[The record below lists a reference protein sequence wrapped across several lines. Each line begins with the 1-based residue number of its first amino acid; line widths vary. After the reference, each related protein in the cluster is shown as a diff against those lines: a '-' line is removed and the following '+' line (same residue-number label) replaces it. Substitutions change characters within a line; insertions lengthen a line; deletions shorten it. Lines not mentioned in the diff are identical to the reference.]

1 MNYFLTY
8 TVYVL
13 ILSVLMGISTW
24 KLFKKLGYSPL
35 LAFIPFCN
43 YLVILKET
51 KHPRWWAILSY
62 LPIVG
67 PIMMSVFHL
76 YLMDKFGKNL
86 IQNKFLTVF
95 LPFIYMAVVN
105 YSKDTEIEDELYL
118 TEEQKE
124 RKERHDRVL
133 NTSAQIFDLFV
144 TQSSTKIPNFSS
156 DGENTKKKD
165 SFLGSITFAVVFAT
179 IIHVFV
185 TQPFGIPTGSMER
198 TLLVGDFLFVNKWS
212 YGYRLPMR
220 PLAIPFL
227 QGTITDTGEKGNPKD
242 DPKSYAD
249 GVKLPYA
256 RIFQFNKP
264 QKNDVVVFN
273 YPQDSVH
280 TAIDRKDPYVKRC
293 VAVAGD
299 TFEMRAGR
307 LFVNGKPET
316 VLGDQEVQHAYT
328 VNTGTQLDIP
338 SLYNTYGFLPVREM
352 QNDKGFVYMFQGL
365 TDKTAK
371 EIKTLPNVVSME
383 ENIYPKDSA
392 TISYKLNAD
401 KSAYTKSIDTTQSIF
416 PINKPWNQDWY
427 GPLKI
432 PKKGDVVTINQ
443 ETLPEYQWIIS
454 KYENNKLENKNGK
467 IFINGKET
475 NQYTIQQDYYMM
487 VGDNRDASLDARFF
501 GFVPE
506 ENIVGKPM
514 FTWMSLQGAFK
525 DASSSYQAPFKIR
538 WDRMFKATNTGE
550 ANKTSYWWVAAMI
563 LILFFGWEYFMKLFG
578 KKKTEDDL

>member
-13 ILSVLMGISTW
+13 ILSLLMGISTW
-24 KLFKKLGYSPL
+24 KLFKKMGYSPL
-35 LAFIPFCN
+35 FAFIPFYN
-43 YLVILKET
+43 YFIILKET
-51 KHPRWWAILSY
+51 KHPKWWAILSY

-67 PIMMSVFHL
+67 PIMMSVFHI
-76 YLMDKFGKNL
+76 YLMKKFGKSL
-86 IQNKFLTVF
+86 FQNQLLTVI
-95 LPFIYMAVVN
+95 LPFIYMATVN
-105 YSKDTEIEDELYL
+105 YSKDVEIEDENA
-118 TEEQKE
+118 
-124 RKERHDRVL
+124 D
-133 NTSAQIFDLFV
+133 DLF
-144 TQSSTKIPNFSS
+144 TTDEEKNA
-156 DGENTKKKD
+156 KKKD
-165 SFLGSITFAVVFAT
+165 TFIGSITFAVVFAT

-212 YGYRLPMR
+212 YGYRMPMR
-220 PLAIPFL
+220 PVAIPFL
-227 QGTITDTGEKGNPKD
+227 QGTIMDTGQKGNPKD
-242 DPKSYAD
+242 DPKSYVD
-249 GVKLPYA
+249 GIKLPYT

-316 VLGDQEVQHAYT
+316 VLGDQEVQHRYI
-328 VNTGTQLDIP
+328 VNTGSQLDIP
-338 SLYNTYGFLPVREM
+338 ALYNTYGFLPVQEI
-352 QNDKGFVYMFQGL
+352 QGEKGYIYAFQGL
-365 TDKTAK
+365 TDKTAQ
-371 EIKTLPNVVSME
+371 EIKQLPQVIDMKEDVTAKGE
-383 ENIYPKDSA
+383 AAVYYKDEA
-392 TISYKLNAD
+392 K
-401 KSAYTKSIDTTQSIF
+401 TKIDTTQSIF

-443 ETLPEYQWIIS
+443 ETLPEYRWIIS
-454 KYENNKLENKNGK
+454 EYEHNSLENKNGK
-467 IFINGKET
+467 IFINGKEAT
-475 NQYTIQQDYYMM
+475 QYTIKQDYYMM

-525 DASSSYQAPFKIR
+525 DSSSSYQAPFKIR
-538 WDRMFKATNTGE
+538 WERMFKATNTGE
-550 ANKTSYWWVAAMI
+550 ANKTSYWWIAAMI
-563 LILFFGWEYFMKLFG
+563 LILFFGWDYFMKLFR
-578 KKKTEDDL
+578 KKKTEDEL

>member
-35 LAFIPFCN
+35 FAFIPFYN
-43 YLVILKET
+43 YFIILKET
-51 KHPRWWAILSY
+51 KHPKWWAILSY

-76 YLMDKFGKNL
+76 YLMKKFGKTL
-86 IQNKFLTVF
+86 FKDQLLTVI
-95 LPFIYMAVVN
+95 LPFIYMATVN
-105 YSKDTEIEDELYL
+105 YGKDVELEDENELFL
-118 TEEQKE
+118 TDEEKS
-124 RKERHDRVL
+124 V
-133 NTSAQIFDLFV
+133 
-144 TQSSTKIPNFSS
+144 
-156 DGENTKKKD
+156 KKKD
-165 SFLGSITFAVVFAT
+165 SFVGSVTFAVVFAT

-227 QGTITDTGEKGNPKD
+227 QGTIMDTGQPGNPKD
-242 DPKSYAD
+242 DPKSYVD

-256 RIFQFNKP
+256 RILQFNKP
-264 QKNDVVVFN
+264 QKNDIVVFN

-328 VNTGTQLDIP
+328 VNTGSQLDIP
-338 SLYNTYGFLPVREM
+338 ALYNAYGFLPVREM
-352 QNDKGFVYMFQGL
+352 QGDKGFVYMFQGL

-371 EIKTLPNVVSME
+371 EIKALPSVVSME

-401 KSAYTKSIDTTQSIF
+401 KTAYTKSIDTTQSIF

-432 PKKGDVVTINQ
+432 PKKGDVVTIDK
-443 ETLPEYQWIIS
+443 ESLPMYQWVIS
-454 KYENNKLENKNGK
+454 KYEHNTLENKNGK

-487 VGDNRDASLDARFF
+487 IGDNRDASLDARFF

-514 FTWMSLQGAFK
+514 FTWMSVQGVFS
-525 DASSSYQAPFKIR
+525 DASSTYQAPKKIR
-538 WDRMFKATNTGE
+538 WERMFKATNTGE
-550 ANKTSYWWVAAMI
+550 ANKTSYWWVAVMI
-563 LILFFGWEYFMKLFG
+563 LILFFGWEYFVKLFG
-578 KKKTEDDL
+578 KKKTDEDL

>member
-35 LAFIPFCN
+35 FAFIPFYN
-43 YLVILKET
+43 YFIILKET
-51 KHPRWWAILSY
+51 KHPKWWAVLSY

-76 YLMDKFGKNL
+76 YLMKKFGKNL
-86 IQNKFLTVF
+86 FKHQLLTVI
-95 LPFIYMAVVN
+95 LPFIYMASVN
-105 YSKDTEIEDELYL
+105 YSKDVELEDENELFL
-118 TEEQKE
+118 TDEEK
-124 RKERHDRVL
+124 
-133 NTSAQIFDLFV
+133 SA
-144 TQSSTKIPNFSS
+144 
-156 DGENTKKKD
+156 KKKD
-165 SFLGSITFAVVFAT
+165 TFAGSITFAVVFAT

-227 QGTITDTGEKGNPKD
+227 QGTIFDSGEKGNPKD
-242 DPKSYAD
+242 DPKSYVD
-249 GVKLPYA
+249 GVKLPYS
-256 RIFQFNKP
+256 RILQFNKP

-299 TFEMRAGR
+299 TFEMRGGR

-316 VLGDQEVQHAYT
+316 ILGDQEVQHAYT
-328 VNTGTQLDIP
+328 VNTGAQLDIQG
-338 SLYNTYGFLPVREM
+338 LYNTYGFLPVREM
-352 QNDKGFVYMFQGL
+352 QSDKGFVYMFQGL
-365 TDKTAK
+365 TDKTAA
-371 EIKTLPNVVSME
+371 EIKALPNVIDMQ
-383 ENIYPKDSA
+383 ENIFPKDSA

-401 KSAYTKSIDTTQSIF
+401 KTAYTKSVDTTQSIF

-432 PKKGDVVTINQ
+432 PKKGDVVAINQ

-454 KYENNKLENKNGK
+454 RYEHNKLENKNGK

-475 NQYTIQQDYYMM
+475 SQYTIQQDYYMM

-514 FTWMSLQGAFK
+514 FTWMSLQGAFS
-525 DASSSYQAPFKIR
+525 DASSSYQAPFKVR

-550 ANKTSYWWVAAMI
+550 ANKTSYWWIAAMI
-563 LILFFGWEYFMKLFG
+563 LILFFGWEYFMKLFR
-578 KKKTEDDL
+578 KKKTEEDL

>member
-24 KLFKKLGYSPL
+24 KLFKKLGYNPL
-35 LAFIPFCN
+35 FAFIPFYN
-43 YLVILKET
+43 YFIILKET
-51 KHPRWWAILSY
+51 KHPKWWAVLSY

-76 YLMDKFGKNL
+76 YLMKKFGKTL
-86 IQNKFLTVF
+86 FKDQFLTVI
-95 LPFIYMAVVN
+95 LPFIYMATVN
-105 YSKDTEIEDELYL
+105 YSKDAELEDENELFL
-118 TEEQKE
+118 TDEEKE
-124 RKERHDRVL
+124 
-133 NTSAQIFDLFV
+133 A
-144 TQSSTKIPNFSS
+144 
-156 DGENTKKKD
+156 KKKD
-165 SFLGSITFAVVFAT
+165 SFLGSVTFAVVFAT

-227 QGTITDTGEKGNPKD
+227 QGTIFDSGEKGNPKD
-242 DPKSYAD
+242 DPKSYVD
-249 GVKLPYA
+249 GVKLPYE
-256 RIFQFNKP
+256 RILQFNKP
-264 QKNDVVVFN
+264 QKHDVVVFN

-299 TFEMRAGR
+299 TFEMRGGR
-307 LFVNGKPET
+307 LYVNGKPET
-316 VLGDQEVQHAYT
+316 ILGDQEIQHRYIVT
-328 VNTGTQLDIP
+328 TGSQLDIP
-338 SLYNTYGFLPVREM
+338 SLYNTFGFLPVVE
-352 QNDKGFVYMFQGL
+352 QQTNNGFVYGFQGL
-365 TDKTAK
+365 TDRMAA
-371 EIKTLPNVVSME
+371 EIKKLPQVIDIKEDVQEKGYSAVAYRD
-383 ENIYPKDSA
+383 ENK
-392 TISYKLNAD
+392 K
-401 KSAYTKSIDTTQSIF
+401 KIDTTQSIF

-427 GPLKI
+427 GPLRI
-432 PKKGDVVTINQ
+432 PKKGDVVTLNQ

-454 KYENNKLENKNGK
+454 EYEHNSLENKNGK

-475 NQYTIQQDYYMM
+475 NQYTIKQDYYMM

-514 FTWMSLQGAFK
+514 FTWMSLQGAFA
-525 DASSSYQAPFKIR
+525 DNSSSYQAPFKVR

-550 ANKTSYWWVAAMI
+550 ANKTSYWWIAAMI
-563 LILFFGWEYFMKLFG
+563 LILFFGWEYFVKLFR
-578 KKKTEDDL
+578 KKKTDDDL

>member
-24 KLFKKLGYSPL
+24 KLFKKMGYSPL
-35 LAFIPFCN
+35 FAFIPFYN
-43 YLVILKET
+43 YFIILKET
-51 KHPRWWAILSY
+51 KHPKWWAVLSY

-76 YLMDKFGKNL
+76 YLVKKFGKTL
-86 IQNKFLTVF
+86 FKDQILTVI
-95 LPFIYMAVVN
+95 LPFIYMATIN
-105 YSKDTEIEDELYL
+105 YSKDVELEDESANELYL
-118 TEEQKE
+118 TDEEKE
-124 RKERHDRVL
+124 
-133 NTSAQIFDLFV
+133 A
-144 TQSSTKIPNFSS
+144 
-156 DGENTKKKD
+156 KKKD
-165 SFLGSITFAVVFAT
+165 TFLGSITFAVVFAT

-227 QGTITDTGEKGNPKD
+227 QGTIMDTGEKGNPKD
-242 DPKSYAD
+242 DPKSYVD
-249 GVKLPYA
+249 GVKLPYT
-256 RIFQFNKP
+256 RILQFSKP

-293 VAVAGD
+293 VATAGD

-307 LFVNGKPET
+307 LFVNGKPEV
-316 VLGDQEVQHAYT
+316 VLGDQEVQHRYIVIT
-328 VNTGTQLDIP
+328 DSQLDIP
-338 SLYNTYGFLPVREM
+338 TLYKAYGFLPVVEQQ
-352 QNDKGFVYMFQGL
+352 QNNGGFIYAFQGL
-365 TDKTAK
+365 TDKIAK
-371 EIKTLPNVVSME
+371 DIKGLPHVVDMKEDVSVKGE
-383 ENIYPKDSA
+383 AAI
-392 TISYKLNAD
+392 
-401 KSAYTKSIDTTQSIF
+401 AYRDEARTKIDTTQSIF
-416 PINKPWNQDWY
+416 PVNKPWNQDWY
-427 GPLKI
+427 GPVRI
-432 PKKGDVVTINQ
+432 PKKGDVVTINN
-443 ETLPEYQWIIS
+443 ETLPMFQWIIS
-454 KYENNKLENKNGK
+454 EYEHNSLEKKNGK
-467 IFINGKET
+467 IFINGKEA

-514 FTWMSLQGAFK
+514 FTWMSLQGAFA
-525 DASSSYQAPFKIR
+525 DSSSSYQAPFKIR

-550 ANKTSYWWVAAMI
+550 ANKTSYWWIAAMI
-563 LILFFGWEYFMKLFG
+563 LILFFGWEYFVKLFK
-578 KKKTEDDL
+578 KKKTEDEL

>member
-24 KLFKKLGYSPL
+24 KLFRKMGYSPL
-35 LAFIPFCN
+35 LAFIPFYN
-43 YLVILKET
+43 YFIILKET
-51 KHPRWWAILSY
+51 KHPKWWAILSY

-76 YLMDKFGKNL
+76 YLVKKFGKTL
-86 IQNKFLTVF
+86 FKDQILTVI
-95 LPFIYMAVVN
+95 LPFIYMAVIN
-105 YSKDTEIEDELYL
+105 YSKDVELEDE
-118 TEEQKE
+118 
-124 RKERHDRVL
+124 
-133 NTSAQIFDLFV
+133 NANDLFL
-144 TQSSTKIPNFSS
+144 TDEEKN
-156 DGENTKKKD
+156 DKKKD
-165 SFLGSITFAVVFAT
+165 TFIGSITFAVVFAT

-220 PLAIPFL
+220 PVAIPFL
-227 QGTITDTGEKGNPKD
+227 QGTIMDTGQKGNPKD
-242 DPKSYAD
+242 DPKSYVD
-249 GVKLPYA
+249 GVKLPYT
-256 RIFQFNKP
+256 RILQFNKP

-293 VAVAGD
+293 VATAGD

-316 VLGDQEVQHAYT
+316 VLGDQEVQHRYIVT
-328 VNTGTQLDIP
+328 TGSQLDIP
-338 SLYNTYGFLPVREM
+338 SLYNTYGFLPVQEV
-352 QNDKGFVYMFQGL
+352 QTDKGYLYAFQGL

-371 EIKTLPNVVSME
+371 EIKELSQVIDMKEEVSPKGE
-383 ENIYPKDSA
+383 AAIYYRDEAK
-392 TISYKLNAD
+392 
-401 KSAYTKSIDTTQSIF
+401 TKIDTTQSIF
-416 PINKPWNQDWY
+416 PVNKPWNQDWY
-427 GPLKI
+427 GPVRI
-432 PKKGDVVTINQ
+432 PKKGDVVAINN
-443 ETLPEYQWIIS
+443 ETLPMYQWIIS
-454 KYENNKLENKNGK
+454 EYEHNRLEKKNGK
-467 IFINGKET
+467 IFINGKEA

-514 FTWMSLQGAFK
+514 FTWMSLQGAFA
-525 DASSSYQAPFKIR
+525 DSSSTYQAPFKIR

-550 ANKTSYWWVAAMI
+550 ANKTSYWWIAAMI
-563 LILFFGWEYFMKLFG
+563 LILFFGWEYFVKLFR
-578 KKKTEDDL
+578 KNKTEND

>member
-24 KLFKKLGYSPL
+24 KLFKKMGHNPL
-35 LAFIPFCN
+35 FAFIPFYN
-43 YLVILKET
+43 YFLILKET
-51 KHPRWWAILSY
+51 EHPKWWAILSY

-67 PIMMSVFHL
+67 PIMMSVFHV
-76 YLMDKFGKNL
+76 YLMRKFGKTL
-86 IQNKFLTVF
+86 FQQQLLTVI
-95 LPFIYMAVVN
+95 LPFIYMATVN
-105 YSKDTEIEDELYL
+105 YSKDAEIEDE
-118 TEEQKE
+118 
-124 RKERHDRVL
+124 
-133 NTSAQIFDLFV
+133 NANDLFI
-144 TQSSTKIPNFSS
+144 TDDEKMA
-156 DGENTKKKD
+156 KKKD
-165 SFLGSITFAVVFAT
+165 TFIGSITFAVVFAT

-212 YGYRLPMR
+212 YGYRMPMR
-220 PLAIPFL
+220 PVAIPFL
-227 QGTITDTGEKGNPKD
+227 QGTIMDTGQKGNPKD
-242 DPKSYAD
+242 DAKSYVD
-249 GVKLPYA
+249 GIKLPYT

-273 YPQDSVH
+273 YPRDSVH

-293 VAVAGD
+293 VATAGD

-316 VLGDQEVQHAYT
+316 VLGDQEVQHRYI
-328 VNTGTQLDIP
+328 VNTGSQLDIP
-338 SLYNTYGFLPVREM
+338 ALYNTYGFLPVQEI
-352 QNDKGFVYMFQGL
+352 QAEKGYIYAFQGL

-371 EIKTLPNVVSME
+371 EIKQLPQVIDMKE
-383 ENIYPKDSA
+383 DITPKGEAAVYYRDEA
-392 TISYKLNAD
+392 K
-401 KSAYTKSIDTTQSIF
+401 TKIDTTQSIF
-416 PINKPWNQDWY
+416 PINQPWNQDWY
-427 GPLKI
+427 GPLRI
-432 PKKGDVVTINQ
+432 PKKGDVVAVNTQ
-443 ETLPEYQWIIS
+443 TLPLYQWIIS
-454 KYENNKLENKNGK
+454 QYEHNSLENKNGK
-467 IFINGKET
+467 IFINGKEA
-475 NQYTIQQDYYMM
+475 NNYTIQQDYYMM

-525 DASSSYQAPFKIR
+525 DSSSTYQAPYKVR

-563 LILFFGWEYFMKLFG
+563 LILFFGWEYFTKLFG
-578 KKKTEDDL
+578 KKKTEDEV

>member
-1 MNYFLTY
+1 
-8 TVYVL
+8 
-13 ILSVLMGISTW
+13 MGISTW

-35 LAFIPFCN
+35 FAFIPFYN
-43 YLVILKET
+43 YFIILKET
-51 KHPRWWAILSY
+51 KHPKWWAILSY

-76 YLMDKFGKNL
+76 YLMKKFGKTL
-86 IQNKFLTVF
+86 FKDQLLTVI
-95 LPFIYMAVVN
+95 LPFIYMATVN
-105 YSKDTEIEDELYL
+105 YGKDVELEDENAIFL
-118 TEEQKE
+118 TDEEK
-124 RKERHDRVL
+124 
-133 NTSAQIFDLFV
+133 NA
-144 TQSSTKIPNFSS
+144 
-156 DGENTKKKD
+156 KKKD
-165 SFLGSITFAVVFAT
+165 SFVGSVTFAVVFAT
-179 IIHVFV
+179 IIHVFI

-227 QGTITDTGEKGNPKD
+227 QGTIMDTGEKGNPKD
-242 DPKSYAD
+242 DPKSYVDA
-249 GVKLPYA
+249 VKLPYE
-256 RIFQFNKP
+256 RIFQFSKP
-264 QKNDVVVFN
+264 QKSDIVVFN

-316 VLGDQEVQHAYT
+316 ILGDQEEQHSFIVETGSEIDTKELFKRLEYISIAQVDTSSPYFQSKVEKYGLNPKNT
-328 VNTGTQLDIP
+328 V
-338 SLYNTYGFLPVREM
+338 YVM
-352 QNDKGFVYMFQGL
+352 QL
-365 TDKTAK
+365 TDKRLQ
-371 EIKTLPNVVSME
+371 EIKSLPQVVSVHE
-383 ENIYPKDSA
+383 DI
-392 TISYKLNAD
+392 LD
-401 KSAYTKSIDTTQSIF
+401 KGYAAVAYRDEMRTKIDTTQSIY

-427 GPLKI
+427 GPLRI
-432 PKKGDVVTINQ
+432 PKKGDVVTIDK
-443 ETLPEYQWIIS
+443 ESLPMYQWIIS
-454 KYENNKLENKNGK
+454 EYEHNSLENKNGK

-501 GFVPE
+501 GVVPE

-514 FTWMSLQGAFK
+514 FTWMSIEGAFS
-525 DASSSYQAPFKIR
+525 DSGASFQADGWRIR

-550 ANKTSYWWVAAMI
+550 ANKTSYWWIAAMI
-563 LILFFGWEYFMKLFG
+563 LILFFGWEYFVKLFR
-578 KKKTEDDL
+578 KKKTEDDV

>member
-24 KLFKKLGYSPL
+24 KLFKKLGYNPL
-35 LAFIPFCN
+35 FAFIPFYN
-43 YLVILKET
+43 YFIILKET
-51 KHPRWWAILSY
+51 KHPKWWAILSY

-76 YLMDKFGKNL
+76 YLMKKFGKTL
-86 IQNKFLTVF
+86 FKDKLLTVI
-95 LPFIYMAVVN
+95 LPFIYMATVN
-105 YSKDTEIEDELYL
+105 YSKDVELEDE
-118 TEEQKE
+118 
-124 RKERHDRVL
+124 
-133 NTSAQIFDLFV
+133 NDLFL
-144 TQSSTKIPNFSS
+144 TDEEKS
-156 DGENTKKKD
+156 EKKKD
-165 SFLGSITFAVVFAT
+165 SFIGSVTFAVVFAT

-227 QGTITDTGEKGNPKD
+227 QGTIMDTGEKGNPKD
-242 DPKSYAD
+242 DPKSYVDA
-249 GVKLPYA
+249 VKLPYE
-256 RIFQFNKP
+256 RILQFNKP
-264 QKNDVVVFN
+264 QRHDVVVFN

-316 VLGDQEVQHAYT
+316 VLGDQEIQHAYT

-338 SLYNTYGFLPVREM
+338 SMYNTYGFLPVREM
-352 QNDKGFVYMFQGL
+352 QDEKGGFTYIFQGL
-365 TDKTAK
+365 TDQTAK
-371 EIKTLPNVVSME
+371 DIKALPNVISME

-401 KSAYTKSIDTTQSIF
+401 KTAYTKSIDTTQSIF

-432 PKKGDVVTINQ
+432 PKKGDVVTLNQ
-443 ETLPEYQWIIS
+443 ETLPEYKWIIS
-454 KYENNKLENKNGK
+454 KYEHNSLENKNGK

-514 FTWMSLQGAFK
+514 FTWMSLQGAFA
-525 DASSSYQAPFKIR
+525 DNSSSYQAPFKIR

-550 ANKTSYWWVAAMI
+550 ANKTSYWWIAAMI
-563 LILFFGWEYFMKLFG
+563 LILFFGWEYFVKLFK
-578 KKKTEDDL
+578 KKKTEDD

>member
-13 ILSVLMGISTW
+13 ILSVLMGVSSW
-24 KLFKKLGYSPL
+24 KLFKKMGYSPL
-35 LAFIPFCN
+35 FAFIPFYN
-43 YLVILKET
+43 YFIILKET
-51 KHPRWWAILSY
+51 KHPKWWAILSY

-76 YLMDKFGKNL
+76 YLVKKFGKTL
-86 IQNKFLTVF
+86 FKDQILTVI
-95 LPFIYMAVVN
+95 LPFIYMAVIN
-105 YSKDTEIEDELYL
+105 YSKDVELEDE
-118 TEEQKE
+118 
-124 RKERHDRVL
+124 
-133 NTSAQIFDLFV
+133 NANDLFL
-144 TQSSTKIPNFSS
+144 TDEEKN
-156 DGENTKKKD
+156 DKKKD
-165 SFLGSITFAVVFAT
+165 TFVGSITFAVVFAT

-220 PLAIPFL
+220 PVAIPFL
-227 QGTITDTGEKGNPKD
+227 QGTIMDTGQKGNPKD
-242 DPKSYAD
+242 DPKSYVD
-249 GVKLPYA
+249 GVKLPYT
-256 RIFQFNKP
+256 RILQFDKP

-273 YPQDSVH
+273 YPRDSVH

-293 VAVAGD
+293 VATAGD

-316 VLGDQEVQHAYT
+316 VLGDQEVQHRYIVT
-328 VNTGTQLDIP
+328 TGSQLDIP
-338 SLYNTYGFLPVREM
+338 SLYNTYGFLPVQEL
-352 QNDKGFVYMFQGL
+352 QTEKGYLYAFQGL

-371 EIKTLPNVVSME
+371 EIKGMSQVLDMKEEVS
-383 ENIYPKDSA
+383 PKGEAAVYYRDEA
-392 TISYKLNAD
+392 K
-401 KSAYTKSIDTTQSIF
+401 TKIDTTQSIF

-427 GPLKI
+427 GPVRI
-432 PKKGDVVTINQ
+432 PKKGDVVTVNQ
-443 ETLPEYQWIIS
+443 ETLPMYQWIIS
-454 KYENNKLENKNGK
+454 EYEHNSLEKKNGK
-467 IFINGKET
+467 ILINGKET
-475 NQYTIQQDYYMM
+475 SQYTIQQDYYMM
-487 VGDNRDASLDARFF
+487 IGDNRDASLDARFF

-514 FTWMSLQGAFK
+514 FTWMSLQGAFS
-525 DASSSYQAPFKIR
+525 DSSSTYQAPFKIR

-563 LILFFGWEYFMKLFG
+563 LILFFGWEYFVKLFG
-578 KKKTEDDL
+578 KKKTEDN